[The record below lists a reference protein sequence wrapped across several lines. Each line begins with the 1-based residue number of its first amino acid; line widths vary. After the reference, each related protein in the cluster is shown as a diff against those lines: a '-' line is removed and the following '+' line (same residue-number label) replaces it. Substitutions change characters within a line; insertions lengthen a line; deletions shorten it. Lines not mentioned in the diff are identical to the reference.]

1 MIFIIT
7 MLTFIALAIAKL
19 MGVLVAS
26 WAMVFSVIFLIPLI
40 YVALAVLAFSS
51 MELVEDPR
59 KDYHND
65 S

>member
-19 MGVLVAS
+19 MGVLAAP
-26 WAMVFSVIFLIPLI
+26 WAMVFSVIFLIPLL
-40 YVALAVLAFSS
+40 YVALAVLAISS
-51 MELVEDPR
+51 MDLVEDPR